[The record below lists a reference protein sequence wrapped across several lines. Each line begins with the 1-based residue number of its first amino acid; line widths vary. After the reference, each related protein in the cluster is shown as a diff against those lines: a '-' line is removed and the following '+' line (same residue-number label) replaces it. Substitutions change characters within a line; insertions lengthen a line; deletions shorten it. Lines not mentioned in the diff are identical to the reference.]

1 MNDVRLRAA
10 AQLVSIAGHRLEC
23 VWVGPSPLVAP
34 TLVFLHEGL
43 GSVSLWRDFPKA
55 LCRRTG
61 CGGLVYSRWG
71 HGNSD
76 GLDRPRPARFMHEEA
91 LIVRPLVLAAFKI
104 QRPILVG
111 HSDGGSI
118 ALIYAGS
125 GLGTPR
131 ALILEAPHVFVEDL
145 TVNSIAQ
152 LPTRFEHGDLRARL
166 ARHHG
171 ANVDTLFRDWTRS
184 WLSPEF
190 RAWDIQEYLSAV
202 RVPTFLI
209 QGLQDEYG
217 TRKQIDTIA
226 AAMAGHAE
234 ALVLDRC
241 GHTPHVDQRSVVET
255 VVAEFV
261 RSCMRQVD
269 PPR

>member
-1 MNDVRLRAA
+1 MPDNAA
-10 AQLVSIAGHRLEC
+10 NTVAQLVPIAGRRLEC
-23 VWVGPSPLVAP
+23 VWIGPPPSATP

-43 GSVSLWRDFPKA
+43 GSVSLWRDFPEA
-55 LCRRTG
+55 LCRQTG

-76 GLDRPRPARFMHEEA
+76 GLDRPRPVRFMHDEA
-91 LIVRPLVLAAFKI
+91 LVVLPQVIEAFEI

-125 GLGTPR
+125 GLGTPM

-152 LPTRFEHGDLRARL
+152 LSARFETTDLRARL

-171 ANVDTLFRDWTRS
+171 ENVDTLFRDWTDI
-184 WLSPEF
+184 WLNPAF
-190 RAWDIQEYLSAV
+190 RTWNIEEYLPGV
-202 RVPTFLI
+202 RSPTLLI

-217 TRKQIDTIA
+217 TRRQVDAIVSA
-226 AAMAGHAE
+226 VAGPTE
-234 ALVLDRC
+234 TLVLDAC
-241 GHTPHVDQRSVVET
+241 GHTPNVDQRALVET
-255 VVAEFV
+255 AMAQFV
-261 RSCMRQVD
+261 RSCMQEIDR
-269 PPR
+269 PR